1 MADLRLSDALSD
13 SVAPD
18 VKENMVQKD
27 FIASLEAE
35 TFEDKVGETVGK
47 TDYIPLLDNDDKGI
61 LGSSVTPGG
70 QILASPA
77 ETRGEV
83 RPHLIGQHALASDI
97 LPALGSVAAFSDQ
110 WVASSHPSQMM
121 DTDLMGPFSGFSQPM
136 MGLGMNI
143 DVGVVPL
150 QTEKPPSIA
159 DTQKPT
165 LLATEAPTT
174 TKNLGDLSAG
184 VFADHWPHDAGLPSD
199 LPFTPSVSTVVSLHG
214 SHLADSPQEAPDH
227 QWAVRDDGAGDREE
241 REHEGFDRKKE
252 KKKKKR
258 RPREEVWDLLENKRH
273 LETQSE
279 SISLPENQQ
288 RQASPRKDRDRNESW
303 EREDLSRGGG
313 RIKKGKSRKK
323 IPEEWAIHAEPFV
336 PASVSLSE
344 GFGEKLTTSPLVG
357 DIRACNQGMVSL
369 AKDYADEVL
378 MPSSLTQDLLSLTA
392 TSPPVEHEPA
402 AHTALSPSQESCIS
416 PTGSLSVSSGFTDVF
431 METES
436 VNKDK
441 TKDGFKLPAMKGKN
455 DPLTSTLNDAPGF
468 VSGGGP
474 IEEAMFEQQPS
485 FIGSALDAHVLA
497 DTHVVDPLM
506 STPGSGAFGSSME
519 ALISAPPFSPSGT
532 AWSLNDSHLNN
543 SKDPIGITG
552 MEGVACETSV
562 PAPLSSPRGKS
573 PKESKS
579 KQGKKFC
586 SSSSK
591 SPTLPEEKLPSPQS
605 SVLNPAAPPFFP
617 SFAEPQEHVAAL
629 PVMREVKMEQNKP
642 ELEKIENIQKSD
654 VFDQIGEVQKMD
666 KIEKTEKIDQTT
678 KLGKEEKTIILDKK
692 EKIDI
697 NAFDKVSQFEKTD
710 IVQKSDKAATAEQLE
725 KIESKDKPEQTA
737 FSEKVERSEKVE
749 KMPELKAIG
758 VEMDQPSKMDK
769 EEKVEKVEQK
779 AETIKPEKE
788 ELDCKPGKDKG
799 EKEKLDQ
806 EADDKAEKEKPEKD
820 KLDQKQETGKVEQ
833 ETVEQNTVKNQM
845 ELGLD
850 ETLKMDVKTCKEPD
864 KQEKKDTTTK
874 GQKED
879 KTEKAKKTA
888 ARPVTTNGVCA
899 TPGKDLP
906 SPEKKTKPVAGA
918 TKPSLAKPRP
928 STVSNA
934 AAAPKRPTPTPTPT
948 STTTSSATL
957 SKKAPM
963 HKASAPPA
971 GTKRPASAASRPS
984 TTTSAPNEVKPKMT
998 AESRPPVPRA
1008 TTALARSATP
1018 KNGTS
1023 ATSSKPATTS
1033 RTSLTSRTTASAPV
1047 PNARRSLATTKTE
1060 NKVGEEKKPKTAELT
1075 RSKTTT
1081 PKPSAFTG
1089 NTTPRPRTTKS
1100 VTSTSTS
1107 TTMVPERKPPV
1118 PRAPRASSTATTTS
1132 TTTRTNP
1139 RPATATGP
1147 DIKNVRSKIGSTDN
1161 IKHQPGGGKVTLS
1174 QSRTDTLAQGS
1185 VSKET
1190 SQGKVQIVSKK
1201 VDYSHVTSR
1210 LGSKDNMKH
1219 VPGGGNV
1226 HIHSKKVDVSKVT
1239 SKCGSK
1245 INIKHKPGGG
1255 DIKIESHKVNFKE
1268 KAQPKVGSLDNVSH
1282 APGGGN
1288 VKAEGEQETV
1298 EGSGAP
1304 SSGSLAAQPAAGP
1317 AQENGLKEGTPC
1329 GGEALRDPQG
1339 LDSLIPET
1347 N

>member
-47 TDYIPLLDNDDKGI
+47 TDYIPLLDNDDKG
-61 LGSSVTPGG
+61 

-97 LPALGSVAAFSDQ
+97 LP
-110 WVASSHPSQMM
+110 
-121 DTDLMGPFSGFSQPM
+121 GFSQPM

-165 LLATEAPTT
+165 LLATEMLKSSKLPPE
-174 TKNLGDLSAG
+174 
-184 VFADHWPHDAGLPSD
+184 FAH
-199 LPFTPSVSTVVSLHG
+199 VSTVVSLHG

-562 PAPLSSPRGKS
+562 PAPLSSPR
-573 PKESKS
+573 
-579 KQGKKFC
+579 
-586 SSSSK
+586 
-591 SPTLPEEKLPSPQS
+591 EKLPSPQS

-629 PVMREVKMEQNKP
+629 PVMR
-642 ELEKIENIQKSD
+642 
-654 VFDQIGEVQKMD
+654 EVQKMD

-906 SPEKKTKPVAGA
+906 SPEKKTK
-918 TKPSLAKPRP
+918 
-928 STVSNA
+928 
-934 AAAPKRPTPTPTPT
+934 
-948 STTTSSATL
+948 
-957 SKKAPM
+957 
-963 HKASAPPA
+963 
-971 GTKRPASAASRPS
+971 
-984 TTTSAPNEVKPKMT
+984 VK
-998 AESRPPVPRA
+998 
-1008 TTALARSATP
+1008 
-1018 KNGTS
+1018 
-1023 ATSSKPATTS
+1023 
-1033 RTSLTSRTTASAPV
+1033 
-1047 PNARRSLATTKTE
+1047 
-1060 NKVGEEKKPKTAELT
+1060 LT

-1118 PRAPRASSTATTTS
+1118 PRAPRAS
-1132 TTTRTNP
+1132 
-1139 RPATATGP
+1139 P

-1185 VSKET
+1185 
-1190 SQGKVQIVSKK
+1190 VQIVSKK

-1288 VKAEGEQETV
+1288 VKVSLGERKHCTFHNHFPY
-1298 EGSGAP
+1298 SFIY
-1304 SSGSLAAQPAAGP
+1304 
-1317 AQENGLKEGTPC
+1317 TITFI
-1329 GGEALRDPQG
+1329 RF
-1339 LDSLIPET
+1339 LIFQIPFYT
-1347 N
+1347 S